1 MIRWKVFCQAGNAF
15 LKGTLL
21 TRAQS
26 SDPESVRDTG
36 EWGAGGEH
44 ELRGWEK
51 FASFLLPSSAYHWAG
66 RPGVPGGKESAP
78 CAHRKVCL
86 QTGEV
91 DEQGLAAPIIP
102 QVAP

>member
-26 SDPESVRDTG
+26 SDPESVRDTR

-51 FASFLLPSSAYHWAG
+51 FASFLLP
-66 RPGVPGGKESAP
+66 GVSGGKESAP

-91 DEQGLAAPIIP
+91 AEQGLAAPIIP

>member
-1 MIRWKVFCQAGNAF
+1 MIRWKVFCQAGNTF

-26 SDPESVRDTG
+26 SDPETVRDTR
-36 EWGAGGEH
+36 EWGERRAWAERLGKVRF
-44 ELRGWEK
+44 LPPSLLCLSLGW
-51 FASFLLPSSAYHWAG
+51 ATRS
-66 RPGVPGGKESAP
+66 PGGKESAP

-91 DEQGLAAPIIP
+91 AEQGLAAPIIL